1 MNTESQEFSVSFNNQ
16 QQQQQQ
22 QEAATHPANR
32 TFSELIRNVISRQT
46 NATDVLNEMGNMPNF
61 DELDGSD
68 LFAQV
73 LADRSPF
80 ARIEGVSFSF
90 FLFGPSQ
97 GRIKS

>member
-1 MNTESQEFSVSFNNQ
+1 M
-16 QQQQQQ
+16 
-22 QEAATHPANR
+22 
-32 TFSELIRNVISRQT
+32 ISRQT
-46 NATDVLNEMGNMPNF
+46 NATDVLNEMENMPNF

-90 FLFGPSQ
+90 FLFEPSQ
-97 GRIKS
+97 GRIKSLKKAIR